1 MIAHIY
7 LQLVY
12 GVGDACF
19 INQYLFIEKLN
30 LATLSTGKLSL
41 KFGHI
46 VEGLYKVVP
55 VTFDLQ
61 NRMMWQSR
69 ETIAKMILKTKI

>member
-1 MIAHIY
+1 
-7 LQLVY
+7 
-12 GVGDACF
+12 
-19 INQYLFIEKLN
+19 
-30 LATLSTGKLSL
+30 
-41 KFGHI
+41 
-46 VEGLYKVVP
+46 